1 MSDEKKE
8 KWGSAST
15 KSCTHANSSSY
26 SMPFWSKSNIYEE
39 QKAQKVEARGGSAD
53 ARMPSCT
60 RKCKCVCP
68 FWSKSNIG
76 GMESSKS
83 GSKGIRKKEKQRGSN
98 HAIWGMDSSKYRS
111 KGSGSRKKGRQRR
124 STMSS
129 KKIKKVV
136 TPPSSVNPSVFS
148 ATEVT
153 SNLRWQNHHMFTWE
167 QYIQGTFS
175 VEQKMEQRA
184 HATSSRYTSSLNQ
197 VSRIDSPHDVQQDWS
212 FLVDKIQY
220 NQNGHKFLYSLLLKA
235 VYYGTVLARS
245 IFVLHKII

>member
-1 MSDEKKE
+1 MRISKHKKLHIHTQIQVHIVCLS
-8 KWGSAST
+8 GLSLT
-15 KSCTHANSSSY
+15 
-26 SMPFWSKSNIYEE
+26 YEE

-175 VEQKMEQRA
+175 VEQKIEHTLHR
-184 HATSSRYTSSLNQ
+184 
-197 VSRIDSPHDVQQDWS
+197 QDT
-212 FLVDKIQY
+212 
-220 NQNGHKFLYSLLLKA
+220 HPA
-235 VYYGTVLARS
+235 
-245 IFVLHKII
+245 